1 MENQSKRS
9 TKVYGLTDGREI
21 VYFGITNNPSRREAE
36 HLKSETK
43 QFTKMRITSGLL
55 TRESAERREGKN
67 IKRCTQ
73 QHAGKSPRYNIRKTS

>member
-9 TKVYGLTDGREI
+9 TKVYELKDGREI

-67 IKRCTQ
+67 IKRYTQ
-73 QHAGKSPRYNIRKTS
+73 QHAGKAPRYNIRKTS